1 VLPRNPGAQIAE
13 HVPLQGC
20 GRDVGWAVDPLA
32 SPELE
37 RPAEG
42 SARSDAMVRSLS
54 IRYLE
59 PFTKSNRSTAMN
71 ADRRRRVALVGATGV
86 AGQQFLVSLANHPWF
101 ELTTLAASPRS
112 AGKKYTDAIA
122 TPGGSVQWGC
132 EEPLPGRFADQVI
145 VDAAELDLEN
155 VDLVFTAVESD
166 AAKGLEQRFAAHVPV
181 VSTASAFRYEDDVPI
196 LLPGVNVD
204 HVALVKRQQQDRGW
218 KGFVVPIPN
227 CTTTG
232 LAMALAPLARQFGVS
247 QVVATSLQAL
257 SGAGRSPGVL
267 GLDILDNVVPYVP
280 GEEEKVQKET
290 AKILGRLE
298 GDEIVALDITVSATC
313 TRVQV
318 RDGHTVC
325 ASVSLGQPASIDEVK
340 AAFRGFGSEFCDLGL
355 PSAPAELIY
364 VTDDP
369 FHPQP
374 KADRG
379 RGDGMTT
386 TIGRV
391 REDTVLPNGVKFV
404 LLSHNTKMGAA
415 KGAVLTAEILIEQ
428 GLA

>member
-1 VLPRNPGAQIAE
+1 MSG
-13 HVPLQGC
+13 
-20 GRDVGWAVDPLA
+20 
-32 SPELE
+32 
-37 RPAEG
+37 
-42 SARSDAMVRSLS
+42 
-54 IRYLE
+54 
-59 PFTKSNRSTAMN
+59 
-71 ADRRRRVALVGATGV
+71 DRRRRVALVGATGV
-86 AGQQFLVSLANHPWF
+86 AGQQFLVSLADHPWF

-112 AGKKYTDAIA
+112 AGKKFTDAIA
-122 TPGGSVQWGC
+122 TPGGSIQWGC
-132 EEPLPGRFADQVI
+132 EEPLPPQFADQI
-145 VDAAELDLEN
+145 VVNAAELDLEEI
-155 VDLVFTAVESD
+155 DLVFTAVESD
-166 AAKGLEQRFAAHVPV
+166 AAKDLEPRFAAHRPV

-196 LLPGVNVD
+196 MIPGVNVD
-204 HVALVKRQQQDRGW
+204 HAKIVKRQQQERGW

-232 LAMALAPLARQFGVS
+232 LVMALAPLARTFGVS
-247 QVVATSLQAL
+247 QVIATSLQAL

-267 GLDILDNVVPYVP
+267 GLDILDNIIPYVP
-280 GEEEKVQKET
+280 GEEEKVQRET
-290 AKILGRLE
+290 SKILGRLE
-298 GDEIVALDITVSATC
+298 GDAIVPLDVTVSATC

-325 ASVSLGQPASIDEVK
+325 ASVALENPASLDEVK
-340 AAFRGFGSEFCDLGL
+340 QAFRSFGSEFCAQGL
-355 PSAPAELIY
+355 PSAPDRLIS
-364 VTDDP
+364 VTEDP

-379 RGDGMTT
+379 IGGGMTT
-386 TIGRV
+386 SVGRV